1 MPIPFIIAG
10 VAAVGA
16 IFGAGK
22 TAKAVYDNYQ
32 ANDYNDSANRII
44 DRASRK
50 ANEAR
55 VKSSD
60 ALKALGELKVSVLS
74 EYIKPFIKTFS
85 LIKNVN
91 FSDVPGLNELS
102 KLKLDKQ
109 DLKELEEL
117 SGFASSIAS
126 GAISGGVAGAAAAF
140 GAYSGVMALGT
151 ASTGAAIGSLSG
163 AAATNATLAWL
174 GGGSLATGGM
184 GMAGG
189 AAVLGGLVAAPALV
203 ILGCVL
209 GSKASANLDNAKSN
223 YHKAREYSEQ
233 MDVCADLCNGIEKR
247 ANLFSSF
254 ISALS
259 ESKNEDLHNLLDLIR
274 EQGRDYSSYTQESKK
289 KLACAVAKVKL
300 IKTVIDTPIL
310 TEEGTLT
317 SESDKLSL
325 EMPNQIQQIAN

>member
-126 GAISGGVAGAAAAF
+126 GAISGGVAGAAAF

-254 ISALS
+254 ISDLS